1 MSDEETTIDE
11 LLRDMLWSRARAR
24 RILRR
29 MSPSLFA
36 GHAAVVA
43 VVDDHD
49 RRNPHA
55 PAEGEARVLSIV
67 QHTMDLRQEIID
79 HPERFTPA
87 AGLEAHRT
95 GAPDPA
101 LLIHANAVLKW
112 LPTIIAGSSEPFDVD
127 DAAGDAIL
135 DRQGD
140 NNPAS
145 SRDAGDNG

>member
-29 MSPSLFA
+29 MSLSTFEDR
-36 GHAAVVA
+36 AAVA
-43 VVDDHD
+43 AIVDDHD
-49 RRNPHA
+49 RRCPDA
-55 PAEGEARVLSIV
+55 PREGVGRVLSV
-67 QHTMDLRQEIID
+67 VRHAMRLRQEITD

-101 LLIHANAVLKW
+101 LLIHAKAVLEW

-135 DRQGD
+135 ERQGD

-145 SRDAGDNG
+145 SRDARDNG